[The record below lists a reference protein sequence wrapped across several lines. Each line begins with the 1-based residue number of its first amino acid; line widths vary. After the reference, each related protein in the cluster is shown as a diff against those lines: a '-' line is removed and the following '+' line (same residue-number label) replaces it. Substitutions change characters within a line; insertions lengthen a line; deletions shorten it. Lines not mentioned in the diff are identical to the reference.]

1 MEHPF
6 NDHAALRDHRA
17 SLITAARAIRDYPA
31 FSFTSVKSTAQ
42 AAAMCHTARVT
53 LPSPPESIRRNP
65 VRRPCLASAL
75 TALATLLMASAP
87 LAQDYPTKP
96 IRVIVPL
103 APGGGTDIAARVT
116 GQKLTERWG
125 QQVIIDNRSGAGGN
139 IGAEIVARA
148 TADGHT
154 LLVSN
159 PGPIVV
165 NPWLFSK
172 LSFDPAKDF
181 TPVVMLAPTFYVLI
195 THPSVPATSVREL
208 VQLARKQPGKLVLA
222 SGGVGAPSD
231 LMGEM
236 FKSLAKIDAVTVQY
250 KGGGQ
255 AIADVLGGQAHMF
268 FADMIAAMP
277 YVTVGRV
284 KLLATATAK
293 RMAKLPDVPTLVE
306 SGIAYDAIG
315 WSGMFA
321 PARTP
326 PAVVMKLNTELR
338 SILKLP
344 DVQERLASDGSDF
357 GANTPQSLAAF
368 IAAESKKYQTAVKVT
383 GRRLD

>member
-1 MEHPF
+1 M
-6 NDHAALRDHRA
+6 
-17 SLITAARAIRDYPA
+17 
-31 FSFTSVKSTAQ
+31 Q
-42 AAAMCHTARVT
+42 
-53 LPSPPESIRRNP
+53 SPRILSI
-65 VRRPCLASAL
+65 L
-75 TALATLLMASAP
+75 TAVALLSVSATP
-87 LAQDYPTKP
+87 LAQNYPAKP
-96 IRVIVPL
+96 IRMIVPL
-103 APGGGTDIAARVT
+103 APGGGTDIAARIT

-125 QQVIIDNRSGAGGN
+125 QQVIVDNRPGAGGN
-139 IGAEIVARA
+139 IGAEIVSRA
-148 TADGHT
+148 TPDGHT

-172 LSFDPAKDF
+172 LPFDPAKDF

-195 THPSVPATSVREL
+195 TNPSVPANSVREL
-208 VQLARKQPGKLVLA
+208 IQFAQKQPGKLVLA
-222 SGGVGAPSD
+222 SGGFGAPSD

-236 FKSLAKIDAVTVQY
+236 FKILAKVDAVTVQY

-255 AIADVLGGQAHMF
+255 AIADVLGGQASMF

-277 YVTVGRV
+277 YVSAGRV
-284 KLLATATAK
+284 KLLAVATAK
-293 RMAKLPDVPTLVE
+293 RMPKLPDVPTLVE

-321 PARTP
+321 PSRTP
-326 PAVVMKLNTELR
+326 AAVVMKLNTELR

-344 DVQERLASDGSDF
+344 DVQEKLASDGNDF

-368 IAAESKKYQTAVKVT
+368 IGSESAKYRAAVKAS

>member
-1 MEHPF
+1 M
-6 NDHAALRDHRA
+6 
-17 SLITAARAIRDYPA
+17 
-31 FSFTSVKSTAQ
+31 
-42 AAAMCHTARVT
+42 
-53 LPSPPESIRRNP
+53 
-65 VRRPCLASAL
+65 
-75 TALATLLMASAP
+75 
-87 LAQDYPTKP
+87 
-96 IRVIVPL
+96 IVPL
-103 APGGGTDIAARVT
+103 VPGGGTDIAARIT

-125 QQVIIDNRSGAGGN
+125 QQVIVDNRPGAGGN
-139 IGAEIVARA
+139 IGADIVSRA
-148 TADGHT
+148 TPDGHT

-172 LSFDPAKDF
+172 LPFDPAKDF

-195 THPSVPATSVREL
+195 TNPSVPANSVREL
-208 VQLARKQPGKLVLA
+208 IQFAQKQPGKLVLA

-236 FKSLAKIDAVTVQY
+236 FKILAKVDAVTVQY

-255 AIADVLGGQAHMF
+255 AIADVLGGQASMF

-277 YVTVGRV
+277 YVTAGRV
-284 KLLATATAK
+284 KLLAVATAK
-293 RMAKLPDVPTLVE
+293 RMPKLPDVPTLVE
-306 SGIAYDAIG
+306 SGIAYEAIG

-321 PARTP
+321 PMRTP
-326 PAVVMKLNTELR
+326 AAVVMKLNTELR

-344 DVQERLASDGSDF
+344 DVQEKLASDGNDF

-368 IAAESKKYQTAVKVT
+368 IKSESAKYRTAVKT
-383 GRRLD
+383 SGRRLN

>member
-1 MEHPF
+1 
-6 NDHAALRDHRA
+6 
-17 SLITAARAIRDYPA
+17 
-31 FSFTSVKSTAQ
+31 VK
-42 AAAMCHTARVT
+42 RT
-53 LPSPPESIRRNP
+53 LFLS
-65 VRRPCLASAL
+65 RPIFSAL
-75 TALATLLMASAP
+75 ALFSISATS

-96 IRVIVPL
+96 IRMIVPL
-103 APGGGTDIAARVT
+103 VAGGGTDIAARVT

-125 QQVIIDNRSGAGGN
+125 QQVIVDNRPGAGGN
-139 IGAEIVARA
+139 IGTEIVTHGAP
-148 TADGHT
+148 DGYT
-154 LLVSN
+154 LLVTS

-172 LSFDPAKDF
+172 LPFDPAKDLV
-181 TPVVMLAPTFYVLI
+181 PVVMLAPTYYVLI
-195 THPSVPATSVREL
+195 TNPAVPANSVREL
-208 VQLARKQPGKLVLA
+208 IQLAQKQPGKLVLA

-236 FKSLAKIDAVTVQY
+236 FKNLAKIEAVTVQY

-255 AIADVLGGQAHMF
+255 AIADVIGGQASMV

-277 YVTVGRV
+277 YVTAGRV
-284 KLLATATAK
+284 KLLAAATAK
-293 RMAKLPDVPTLVE
+293 RMPKLPDVPTLVE
-306 SGIAYDAIG
+306 SGVPYDAIG

-326 PAVVMKLNTELR
+326 GTVVTRLNTELR
-338 SILKLP
+338 SVLKLP
-344 DVQERLASDGSDF
+344 DVQEKLASDGSDF

-368 IAAESKKYQTAVKVT
+368 IKSELAKYATAVKVS